1 MLELYRFRPILSAQ
15 PKICNKQQQA
25 LSFRLQEHS
34 LVMDGQTQRTGSG
47 ELTPAASTL
56 PRRTT
61 QQPLSCAHCRQRKIK
76 CDKTHP
82 CANCKRSGLDCVFPE
97 RVRHP
102 KKRRDRSKANGEELL
117 HRLARMEE
125 LIEKMKTEGK
135 DVDEN
140 KIGSFGPTSP
150 ETPDSK
156 GSMSDGTRSSQE
168 TGIDVSRFIGS
179 AFWRSLTNEVGINF
193 LGTCQHLTT

>member
-1 MLELYRFRPILSAQ
+1 
-15 PKICNKQQQA
+15 
-25 LSFRLQEHS
+25 
-34 LVMDGQTQRTGSG
+34 MDGQIQHAGSG
-47 ELTPAASTL
+47 ELTPANSTL

-61 QQPLSCAHCRQRKIK
+61 QQPLSCIHCRQRKIK

-82 CANCKRSGLDCVFPE
+82 CTKCKRSGLDCVFPE

-102 KKRRDRSKANGEELL
+102 KRRRDGSKANNELL
-117 HRLARMEE
+117 HRLGRMEE

-135 DVDEN
+135 DMDGN
-140 KIGSFGPTSP
+140 KIGSFGPASP

-179 AFWRSLTNEVGINF
+179 AFWRSLTNEVGIN
-193 LGTCQHLTT
+193 L